1 VPVQVVYAWVIVPID
16 EAEYFRKKPQQ
27 SRSRAVVS
35 AILESADQLLT
46 RAGDPDKLSLEGI
59 ARRAGIGIGSLY
71 DYFSNR
77 ENLLGAFLS
86 RVTDANFVELEKQ
99 VNATNALSFDE
110 ALPLIV
116 DATMTLYL
124 AKPDRT
130 RATIAA
136 IARLGWMRPV
146 VTERD
151 RFAGVLAARLRVS
164 FPELEP
170 QQVQLTTEVLCDCV
184 IGVIA
189 GELWRTR
196 TPEQHQRVRSEVVA
210 MVKASVQRLRSTA
223 NHPPEIRGV
232 R

>member
-1 VPVQVVYAWVIVPID
+1 MPLD
-16 EAEYFRKKPQQ
+16 ESEYLRKKPQQ

-35 AILESADQLLT
+35 AILEAADQLLT
-46 RAGDPDKLSLEGI
+46 RVGDPEKVSLEGV

-77 ENLLGAFLS
+77 EDVLGAFLS
-86 RVTDANFVELEKQ
+86 RLTDANFVELEKQ
-99 VNATNALSFDE
+99 VNATNAVSFDE

-116 DATMTLYL
+116 DATMKLYL
-124 AKPDRT
+124 AHPDRT

-146 VTERD
+146 VAERD

-164 FPELEP
+164 FPELDP
-170 QQVQLTTEVLCDCV
+170 DKVQLTTEVLCDSV
-184 IGVIA
+184 IGVVA

-196 TPEQHQRVRSEVVA
+196 TVEQHEKVRAEVVS
-210 MVKASVQRLRSTA
+210 MVKAAVQRLRST
-223 NHPPEIRGV
+223 
-232 R
+232 

>member
-1 VPVQVVYAWVIVPID
+1 MPLD
-16 EAEYFRKKPQQ
+16 ESEYLRKKPQQ

-35 AILESADQLLT
+35 AILEAADQLLT
-46 RAGDPDKLSLEGI
+46 RVGDPEKVSLEGV

-77 ENLLGAFLS
+77 EDVLGAFLS
-86 RVTDANFVELEKQ
+86 RLTDANFVELEKQ
-99 VNATNALSFDE
+99 VNATSALSFDE

-116 DATMTLYL
+116 DATMKLYL
-124 AKPDRT
+124 EHPART

-164 FPELEP
+164 FPELDP
-170 QQVQLTTEVLCDCV
+170 QKVQLTTEVVCDSV
-184 IGVIA
+184 IGVVA

-196 TPEQHQRVRSEVVA
+196 TDEQHERVRAEVVS
-210 MVKASVQRLRSTA
+210 MVRAAVQRLRS
-223 NHPPEIRGV
+223 P
-232 R
+232 